1 MIIPVIMAGGS
12 GTRLWPLSRTAFPK
26 QFIALTS
33 KLTMLQETATRINGL
48 SGPGEK
54 NAAPSSEPMVICNEE
69 HRFLVAEQMRQQ
81 QLNPSI
87 LLEPAGRNTAPAIA
101 LAAIKAVDDAKA
113 NSSSEAPILLVLAAD
128 HVIEDVEAFQ
138 QCVKTLL
145 PEVQAGKF
153 GTLGIVPTEAATG
166 YGYIQSKASSN
177 PTNVVTEFV
186 EKPDAETAAKYVAD
200 GYLWNS
206 GMFLIRADRYLE
218 ELKNFRTDIY
228 EACIASMAT
237 TQQDLDFVRIDK
249 AAFEACPDESID
261 YAVMEPLANKGEV
274 IVAPLDAGWNDVGSW
289 SALWEIADK
298 DEQGNV
304 TAGQKE
310 ENFILQGSKDCY
322 VYGSSNN
329 EGSGRLIATL
339 GVENLVIV
347 DTPDALLVANK
358 DKVQDIKKIV
368 AQVKA
373 SGRTEHHQHR
383 QVYRPWGIY
392 DSIGG
397 SNTGEGGSRYQVKR
411 IVVKPGAKLSVQM
424 HHHRAEH
431 WIVVSGTAKVTN
443 GENTFLVTEN
453 ESTYIPIGQV
463 HALEN
468 PGVLPLEMI
477 EVQSGSYLGE
487 DDIVRFEDKYGRA

>member
-1 MIIPVIMAGGS
+1 MITPVIMAGGS

-26 QFIALTS
+26 QFIAFSS
-33 KLTMLQETATRINGL
+33 KRVGANLTMLQETASRLGGL
-48 SGPGEK
+48 YSASSQS
-54 NAAPSSEPMVICNEE
+54 NAPMVICNEE

-81 QLNPSI
+81 NLHPSI
-87 LLEPAGRNTAPAIA
+87 LLEPTGRNTAPAIA
-101 LAAIKAVDDAKA
+101 LAALKAVADAKETG
-113 NSSSEAPILLVLAAD
+113 SEAPILLVLAAD
-128 HVIEDVEAFQ
+128 HVIEDVAAFQ
-138 QCVKTLL
+138 RCVNTLL

-166 YGYIQSKASSN
+166 YGYIKASAN
-177 PTNVVTEFV
+177 PDSVTSVVSEFV

-206 GMFLIRADRYLE
+206 GMFLVRADRYLE
-218 ELKNFRTDIY
+218 ELKNFRCDIY
-228 EACIASMAT
+228 DACMKSMAS
-237 TQQDLDFVRIDK
+237 TQHDLDFVRIDK
-249 AAFEACPDESID
+249 ATFEACPDESID
-261 YAVMEPLANKGEV
+261 YAVMEPLASKGEV
-274 IVAPLDAGWNDVGSW
+274 VVAPLDAGWNDVGSW
-289 SALWEIADK
+289 SALWEIAEK

-304 TAGQKE
+304 VAGQNE
-310 ENFILQGSKDCY
+310 ENFILQGSSNCY
-322 VYGSSNN
+322 VYGSSH
-329 EGSGRLIATL
+329 EGSSKLITTL
-339 GVENLVIV
+339 GVDNLVIV

-368 AQVKA
+368 AQIKE
-373 SGRTEHHQHR
+373 SGRTQHHQHR
-383 QVYRPWGIY
+383 KVYRPWGIY
-392 DSIGG
+392 DSIDNGK
-397 SNTGEGGSRYQVKR
+397 RYQVKR
-411 IVVKPGAKLSVQM
+411 ITVKPGAKLSVQM

-487 DDIVRFEDKYGRA
+487 DDIVRFEDKYGRC